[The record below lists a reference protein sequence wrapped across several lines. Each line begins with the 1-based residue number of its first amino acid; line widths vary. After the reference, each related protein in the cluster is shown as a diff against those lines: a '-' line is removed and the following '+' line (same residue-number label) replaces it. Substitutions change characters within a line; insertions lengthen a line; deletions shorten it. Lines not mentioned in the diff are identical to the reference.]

1 MFHNSSALF
10 LTGGSSQLNTGFTN
24 RLNVSGAIVAGS
36 VSSPN
41 GSIILQGQY
50 GTGSITNLGTEYSSG
65 GPVLGYGV
73 YPSNTATGA
82 FFSSSGLALTRG
94 AYTIAGNVH
103 NWYVGASQT
112 LAIGSTATLALAMT
126 LNSTGALAFNGA
138 SNYGTSGQVLQSNDN
153 APPTWV
159 ALSGR
164 TVGTSTQVQTVLRT
178 TNATHYLTF
187 VDSNNAS
194 ATAEA
199 VYTTSS
205 FTINAM
211 TGNVGIA
218 AAPSSTATYRLN
230 VSNIIQVGAQGGS
243 DVTLIGGGAGTGS
256 FIRGYHGTDGTQ
268 AFNIVGNGDSYINA
282 SSAGGILAVGTA
294 TMNTN
299 GKLQVNGGIGI
310 APNNIVRQTTNA
322 DGGTLKFYGTQFV
335 AGGSNS
341 GSYGYAGSGLIASVS
356 PSASAVVLDV
366 GGQGTGTSHRL
377 KVINDGT
384 GNTGYLYYGQEG
396 GSTATL
402 YANASN
408 GYVGINTTSPAAR
421 FHMGLTGSASMATST
436 ISSLTNVT
444 VTARAGFSGLANN
457 NDGIYFGTGLD
468 GGICAGL
475 GLFREASGWSS
486 AIAFYTNNI
495 TDGTNVGRF
504 QEKMRITSNGGIS
517 FGASQTAY
525 GTSGQILQ
533 SNGNAAPTWIAL
545 SSRTVGTSTQVNTVL
560 RTTSANHFLTFV
572 DSNNATAT
580 AETVYT
586 TSSFYIN
593 PSNGNLTLT
602 GLGGF
607 TLGQPTPINFANGQY
622 IKDNGGGGFVQ
633 YSGAAFQLIAAAV
646 GGITMGTSAYAQQAS
661 ALLSVNGSIHATEY
675 LISAASSQQVSG
687 AKIQRVYS
695 TSAVAG
701 SIYPLGT
708 WNDTEGTV
716 ALEIQVSSETSAH
729 SGTATYRWQGGYAQ
743 VPVVGTYYR
752 LFPFNDG
759 RGHGDGADTGLNL
772 NAWGVYVYKTDD
784 YTYGIAVSVA
794 AGRTAKTLVT
804 TISEL
809 KRGMTYVAG
818 TNVAVASWTAGASV
832 YSHKNLIVESLGV
845 GTAASGTLGE
855 IRAANEITAYYSSDI
870 NLKENIKLI
879 VDPLGKLEQIRG
891 VSYDWKDEHI
901 KARGGEDGYF
911 VRKHDIGVIA
921 QEVEAVLP
929 EIVATRDD
937 GTKVVK
943 YEKLVALLIEAVKEQ
958 QKQINQI
965 SQALQNLA
973 IK

>member
-1 MFHNSSALF
+1 
-10 LTGGSSQLNTGFTN
+10 
-24 RLNVSGAIVAGS
+24 
-36 VSSPN
+36 
-41 GSIILQGQY
+41 
-50 GTGSITNLGTEYSSG
+50 
-65 GPVLGYGV
+65 
-73 YPSNTATGA
+73 
-82 FFSSSGLALTRG
+82 
-94 AYTIAGNVH
+94 
-103 NWYVGASQT
+103 
-112 LAIGSTATLALAMT
+112 
-126 LNSTGALAFNGA
+126 
-138 SNYGTSGQVLQSNDN
+138 
-153 APPTWV
+153 
-159 ALSGR
+159 
-164 TVGTSTQVQTVLRT
+164 
-178 TNATHYLTF
+178 
-187 VDSNNAS
+187 
-194 ATAEA
+194 
-199 VYTTSS
+199 
-205 FTINAM
+205 
-211 TGNVGIA
+211 
-218 AAPSSTATYRLN
+218 
-230 VSNIIQVGAQGGS
+230 
-243 DVTLIGGGAGTGS
+243 
-256 FIRGYHGTDGTQ
+256 
-268 AFNIVGNGDSYINA
+268 
-282 SSAGGILAVGTA
+282 
-294 TMNTN
+294 
-299 GKLQVNGGIGI
+299 
-310 APNNIVRQTTNA
+310 
-322 DGGTLKFYGTQFV
+322 
-335 AGGSNS
+335 
-341 GSYGYAGSGLIASVS
+341 
-356 PSASAVVLDV
+356 
-366 GGQGTGTSHRL
+366 
-377 KVINDGT
+377 
-384 GNTGYLYYGQEG
+384 
-396 GSTATL
+396 
-402 YANASN
+402 
-408 GYVGINTTSPAAR
+408 
-421 FHMGLTGSASMATST
+421 
-436 ISSLTNVT
+436 
-444 VTARAGFSGLANN
+444 
-457 NDGIYFGTGLD
+457 
-468 GGICAGL
+468 
-475 GLFREASGWSS
+475 
-486 AIAFYTNNI
+486 
-495 TDGTNVGRF
+495 
-504 QEKMRITSNGGIS
+504 
-517 FGASQTAY
+517 
-525 GTSGQILQ
+525 
-533 SNGNAAPTWIAL
+533 
-545 SSRTVGTSTQVNTVL
+545 
-560 RTTSANHFLTFV
+560 
-572 DSNNATAT
+572 
-580 AETVYT
+580 
-586 TSSFYIN
+586 
-593 PSNGNLTLT
+593 
-602 GLGGF
+602 
-607 TLGQPTPINFANGQY
+607 
-622 IKDNGGGGFVQ
+622 
-633 YSGAAFQLIAAAV
+633 
-646 GGITMGTSAYAQQAS
+646 MGTSAYAQQAS